1 MHYRQKITSY
11 LSLPFTVA
19 ELLKPYHPDLQ
30 GLKRLPWTLIG
41 SFNVNAGEER
51 GGFAL
56 KWPQNFL
63 RSVGFLRSKDRPR
76 RIVDGGK
83 ATRVAFGARARGGD
97 SNISRPY
104 HGGEHPGL
112 LESAQNRIYAMI
124 KVSTT

>member
-83 ATRVAFGARARGGD
+83 ATRVAFGARARGGIPTFPD
-97 SNISRPY
+97 RIT
-104 HGGEHPGL
+104 GENTL
-112 LESAQNRIYAMI
+112 VYLRVRRTEFMQ
-124 KVSTT
+124 